1 MTRLFFP
8 VLGIIALVNYSG
20 LVAAPSSGKEAGWD
34 MVKTEQLKGVTVGL
48 SRPVLVARSKGFL
61 WFPTLMPL
69 AHGELLA
76 MLNNYADEVVTQPT
90 AGVCWSGDGGL
101 TWSAPRPVLYGDS
114 NFRLASGD
122 RLILPYILN
131 PRPDNALAGPY
142 QICPKGKREL
152 RLVKEGLRVTG
163 LPRPDQPHPKRGVS
177 AFVFNG
183 SGIQLKDGSY
193 LASLY
198 GNFKDAKRGSLL
210 MAASEDGIHWTVR
223 ATVADEKCKLEGADG
238 PSEAATC
245 RVKDGRLMCIFRL
258 GAGSPYGQT
267 FSNDEG
273 RTWTEPVA
281 VKGAFSVQPCL
292 AVLKDGTIV
301 LSGGRPGLFAWIN
314 TDGTGMDWQRVD
326 LRANHNA
333 AYPKDAIA
341 KITTDGHSNTT
352 AYTRI
357 VATADNQLLCIYDR
371 VPHGWHGIPEAS
383 AETNSVWVVRLV
395 VEKK

>member
-1 MTRLFFP
+1 
-8 VLGIIALVNYSG
+8 
-20 LVAAPSSGKEAGWD
+20 
-34 MVKTEQLKGVTVGL
+34 MVKTEQLNGVTVSL

-69 AHGELLA
+69 ADGELLA
-76 MLNNYADEVVTQPT
+76 MLNNYADEVVTHPT
-90 AGVCWSGDGGL
+90 AGVCWSRDGGL
-101 TWSAPRPVLYGDS
+101 TWSAPRQVIYGDS

-122 RLILPYILN
+122 RLIFPYNLY
-131 PRPDNALAGPY
+131 PGPDNTLVGPY

-152 RLVKEGLRVTG
+152 RLEKEGLRITG
-163 LPRPDQPHPKRGVS
+163 LPRPDQPNPKRGVS
-177 AFVFNG
+177 GFVFNG

-198 GNFKDAKRGSLL
+198 GNFKDTKRLSLL
-210 MAASEDGIHWTVR
+210 MAVSEDGVHWKIR
-223 ATVADEKCKLEGADG
+223 ATVADEKCKLKGVDG

-267 FSNDEG
+267 FSSDEG

-281 VKGAFSVQPCL
+281 MKGVFSVQPCL
-292 AVLKDGTIV
+292 AVLKDGAIV
-301 LSGGRPGLFAWIN
+301 LSGGRPGLYAWIN
-314 TDGTGMDWQRVD
+314 TDGTGADWQPVD

-333 AYPKDAIA
+333 CHPKDTIA
-341 KITTDGHSNTT
+341 KVTTGGQSNTT

-371 VPHGWHGIPEAS
+371 VPHGWNKIPDTS
-383 AETNSVWVVRLV
+383 TETNSVWVVRLV
-395 VEKK
+395 LEKR